1 MIGILDT
8 MRGFVPLH
16 MVSSVT
22 TRTNEHGVDMAD
34 VRLID
39 GSTREQLGGSW
50 NDFMRSAV
58 QITPAEPGTNLIHMN
73 SGGEADIFF
82 TPVIAWAL
90 CVDGEM
96 RPVTP
101 SGVGDS
107 CGEPPNGWHTLMPDG
122 RVVAASSWN
131 DGLSDEQTSIVRRA
145 FEALQRSLGNRPG
158 PLA

>member
-1 MIGILDT
+1 
-8 MRGFVPLH
+8 

-22 TRTNEHGVDMAD
+22 VRTNGHGVEMAD

-39 GSTREQLGGSW
+39 GSQQEQLGGSW

-90 CVDGEM
+90 CVDGDM

-107 CGEPPNGWHTLMPDG
+107 CGEPGNGWHVLMPDG
-122 RVVAASSWN
+122 RVTAASSWN
-131 DGLSDEQTSIVRRA
+131 DGLPDDQERMICRA
-145 FEALQRSLGNRPG
+145 FEALQRSLGNRPD